1 MRKTTGIDSVTK
13 EDLLAVLSARG
24 IIGDETELFGA
35 IEEMKRKELLAMH
48 DISIWQGKDGRWR
61 TYIRDKT
68 TGKRKMI
75 AKSTRKGIEDVLCDY
90 YRDMVN
96 DPSVEDVFADWIEK
110 KTRRKEIAESS
121 RIKYEDDFTR
131 FFAAH
136 GLADRRIKSVTAGD
150 LTAFIESVITDGIT
164 AKSFAGM
171 KILLRGIFGYAREQG
186 LTDLSMAVF
195 FEDLRLSKN
204 TFKTRTVDPDW
215 EVMHEDEIPALK
227 EYLLKKGDIWSL
239 GVLLQLQTGMRRGE
253 LSALKWGDWDG
264 EVLKVRRTEAKRRVN
279 GKQEFYV
286 TDMPKTDAGMRSII
300 LTASAVDTLRR
311 IRAFSPGKPEE
322 EDWIFRGRSGQRILG
337 NSFNKH
343 LTEALNDLGMR
354 HRSSH
359 KLRKTYG
366 TELKEGGAD
375 DTVVQRQLGHKDIT
389 TTLKY
394 YVYGNKSRERQRRQV
409 EDAITF

>member
-1 MRKTTGIDSVTK
+1 MGENAGLDGITK
-13 EDLLAVLSARG
+13 EDLLAVLAARG
-24 IIGDETELFGA
+24 IIGGESDLLDA
-35 IEEMKRKELLAMH
+35 VEEMKRKELLDMH

-75 AKSTRKGIEDVLCDY
+75 AKSTRKGVEDVLCDY
-90 YRDMVN
+90 YRDMIN
-96 DPSVEDVFADWIEK
+96 DPTVEGVFTDWIEK
-110 KTRRKEIAESS
+110 KTRHKEIGEAS
-121 RIKYEDDFTR
+121 RIKYEDDFER
-131 FFAAH
+131 FFTAH
-136 GLADRRIKSVTAGD
+136 GFGDRRIKSVTASD
-150 LTAFIESVITDGIT
+150 LTDFIEEVVADGIT
-164 AKSFAGM
+164 SKSFAGM
-171 KILLRGIFGYAREQG
+171 KIILRGIFGHAREQG
-186 LTDLSMAVF
+186 YTDLSMAAY

-204 TFKTRTVDPDW
+204 AFKAKAVDPDW
-215 EVMHEDEIPALK
+215 EVLHEDEIPKLK
-227 EYLLKKGDIWSL
+227 EYLLERGDIWSL

-264 EVLKVRRTEAKRRVN
+264 EVLKIRRTEAKRRVN
-279 GKQEFYV
+279 GKQQFYV

-300 LTASAVDTLRR
+300 LTESAVDTLRM
-311 IRAFSPGKPEE
+311 IRAKSPESPEDE
-322 EDWIFRGRSGQRILG
+322 GWIFRGRSGQRILG

-343 LTEALNDLGMR
+343 LSDALDDLGMR

-394 YVYGNKSRERQRRQV
+394 YVFGNKSRERQRRQV